1 MEELQTLTE
10 EQKDRA
16 KLVFNYLSRRINQQ
30 LDRFSEK
37 MIEINWKFDEKMMEG
52 SSVKEL
58 NTQTMDFI
66 KEFEKNEDMRN
77 TNYYLNGA
85 DFEVMEK
92 SAFIDN

>member
-1 MEELQTLTE
+1 
-10 EQKDRA
+10 
-16 KLVFNYLSRRINQQ
+16 
-30 LDRFSEK
+30 
-37 MIEINWKFDEKMMEG
+37 MEG